1 MQNCNVLLILLLLK
15 RYISAQEL
23 ISDPH
28 FPNGFNV
35 LAPTFPSEVE
45 GRVGF
50 DTTKTSIWTCG
61 QWGSKSSP
69 AEFYR
74 LIAGEFSKTKKLLYL
89 K

>member
-1 MQNCNVLLILLLLK
+1 MKNFNVLFIVLLLTS
-15 RYISAQEL
+15 YFSVPEL

-28 FPNGFNV
+28 FQNGFDV

-45 GRVGF
+45 GRVEF
-50 DTTKTSIWTCG
+50 DTTKTPIWTCG
-61 QWGSKSSP
+61 QWGSKSLH